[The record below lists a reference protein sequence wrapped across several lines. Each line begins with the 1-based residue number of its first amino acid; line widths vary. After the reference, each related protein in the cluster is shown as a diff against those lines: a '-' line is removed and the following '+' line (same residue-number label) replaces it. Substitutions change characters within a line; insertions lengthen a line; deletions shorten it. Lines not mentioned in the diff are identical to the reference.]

1 MMSNIVLFIL
11 AAGVPYYIL
20 LERIKPL
27 KSKHIF
33 LLSGI
38 LLLSAVVFSS
48 YIPNEHKTPLVVIS
62 LISALFSIY
71 KATRTTNFYKF
82 GYYLI
87 FVNAPFFILFE
98 GEGAGAMFSLSLL
111 VSLIGLYLIAKFY
124 EKNYGSSNYRY
135 ITGITLVRPYIGAY
149 LTFYLIAIAL
159 YPPFPHSLF
168 ILSYILKSEPNL
180 LWLMVVG
187 TLFFGNFF
195 LAMGVMKRTL
205 FGRPNPNIH
214 YVHMKTKEQIPH
226 ILIIALLLVLS
237 GFGLKEI
244 LL

>member
-1 MMSNIVLFIL
+1 MSNILLFIL

-20 LERIKPL
+20 LEKIKPL
-27 KSKHIF
+27 TSKHIF
-33 LLSGI
+33 LLSGV
-38 LLLSAVVFSS
+38 LLFCAIVFSA
-48 YIPNEHKTPLVVIS
+48 YVPNEHKTPFVVVS
-62 LISALFSIY
+62 LLSALFSIY
-71 KATRTTNFYKF
+71 RATKTTNFYKF

-87 FVNAPFFILFE
+87 FVNAPFFVLFE
-98 GEGAGAMFSLSLL
+98 GQGEGAMFSLSLL
-111 VSLIGLYLIAKFY
+111 VSLTGLFLIARFY
-124 EKNYGSSNYRY
+124 EKNYGSANYRY
-135 ITGITLVRPYIGAY
+135 ITGITLIRPYIGTY
-149 LTFYLIAIAL
+149 LTFYLISIAL

-168 ILSYILKSEPNL
+168 ILSYILNSEANL

-187 TLFFGNFF
+187 TLFFGNFY

-214 YVHMKTKEQIPH
+214 YVHMKTSEKIPH
-226 ILIIALLLVLS
+226 ILIIVLLLVLS

>member
-1 MMSNIVLFIL
+1 MPNIVLFIL

-38 LLLSAVVFSS
+38 LLLCAVVFSS
-48 YIPNEHKTPLVVIS
+48 YIPNEHKTPLVLIS

-98 GEGAGAMFSLSLL
+98 GEGEGAMFSLSLL
-111 VSLIGLYLIAKFY
+111 ISLIGLYLIAKFY
-124 EKNYGSSNYRY
+124 EKHYGSANYRY
-135 ITGITLVRPYIGAY
+135 ITGITLVRPYIGTY

-214 YVHMKTKEQIPH
+214 YVHMTTKEKIPH
-226 ILIIALLLVLS
+226 MLIIALLLVLS